1 MGFFDVPPPARAE
14 DDNDLDDEQEEYLE
28 GRWLPGVLPVGQFI
42 GRSEQA
48 AVAARRILVLPDG
61 FEIDIIA
68 WVRKPPKRGHYLYGP
83 FDREIV
89 LAANGPEEIW
99 DQNGRLSDQLV
110 RFGVQFADGGRVTN
124 LDQEPDWPDATDP
137 AHGMTAH
144 AGSASAGDAEQDFWI
159 WPVPA
164 DGDLELVCEWPAY
177 GIAESRLRIDGDSL
191 RAAAGRAQPVWPDEP
206 APTEVY
212 GTSVLSTRSAHIV
225 ARRTADLAAEAPEPG
240 EAD

>member
-1 MGFFDVPPPARAE
+1 MGFFDVPPPPRAE

-68 WVRKPPKRGHYLYGP
+68 WVRKPPKRGHYLHGP

-89 LAANGPEEIW
+89 LGANGPEEIW

-124 LDQEPDWPDATDP
+124 LDQEPDWPD
-137 AHGMTAH
+137 
-144 AGSASAGDAEQDFWI
+144 
-159 WPVPA
+159 
-164 DGDLELVCEWPAY
+164 
-177 GIAESRLRIDGDSL
+177 
-191 RAAAGRAQPVWPDEP
+191 EP